1 MDQQHLSA
9 PTPRPITPAQQL
21 NELFAATYREHRPM
35 VRNTIIG
42 RLNLY
47 GSADPH
53 LAEDLTQNTFLAFYQ
68 RLHNTTDIR
77 NTGGLLRVMARQSV
91 GHHYRAMRNR
101 YEQPADVGHWTFANR
116 ETAAT
121 GSGYYVPATTGFR
134 TATIGGAR

>member
-1 MDQQHLSA
+1 MTDLAMPAH
-9 PTPRPITPAQQL
+9 RRGTPAQQL
-21 NELFAATYREHRPM
+21 NELFATTYREYRPM

-42 RLNLY
+42 RLSLY

-68 RLHNTTDIR
+68 RLHNATDIR
-77 NTGGLLRVMARQSV
+77 NAGGLLRVMARQSV

-101 YEQPADVGHWTFANR
+101 YEQPADVGHWTYANR

-121 GSGYYVPATTGFR
+121 GSGYYVPANGFR
-134 TATIGGAR
+134 TATISGGAR